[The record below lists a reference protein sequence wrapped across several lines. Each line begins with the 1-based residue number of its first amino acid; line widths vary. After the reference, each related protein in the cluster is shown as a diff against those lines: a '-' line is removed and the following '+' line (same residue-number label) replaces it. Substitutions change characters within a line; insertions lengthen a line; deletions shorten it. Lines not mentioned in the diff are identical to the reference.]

1 MRVKTSLLQI
11 YDETNPLELDC
22 GQTLAPV
29 SIAYE
34 TYGRLNAD
42 GTNAILICHALSGD
56 AHAAGEGVYDRE
68 ILRRIPFYRAMRS
81 GRPGWWDGMV
91 GPGKAFDTDRYFVV
105 CSNVL
110 GSCYGS
116 TGPSSVN
123 PQTGKPWQ
131 ASFPQ
136 VTVRDMVRAQHRLL
150 QKLGV
155 NRLVTVSGGS
165 LGGMQALEWALMYPH
180 LVDSLI
186 PIATSARHSAW
197 AVGFNHLARH
207 AVRNDPAWRNG
218 YYRCQPEAGLA
229 LARQIGMV
237 SYRTDISFGHRF
249 GRKRQ
254 KNGRHYFDQ
263 SNLFEVE
270 NYLNHQGR
278 KLVSRFDANSFLLLT
293 RAIDL
298 HDVGKDR
305 GGWRN
310 ALGRIQAKT
319 LCMGIDSDI
328 LYPAREQQEIAALI
342 PDSLYSEIHS
352 DNGHDA
358 FLIEFEQMRQAIA
371 PFLNEVAAELKN

>member
-1 MRVKTSLLQI
+1 MKVRTQLTQI
-11 YDETNPLELDC
+11 CDASNPFQLDC
-22 GQTLAPV
+22 GQSLAPV
-29 SIAYE
+29 NIAYE
-34 TYGRLNAD
+34 TYGHLNSA
-42 GTNAILICHALSGD
+42 GSNAILICHALSGD

-68 ILRRIPFYRAMRS
+68 ILQRIPFYKSMRQ
-81 GRPGWWDGMV
+81 GQKGWWDGMI
-91 GPGKAFDTDRYFVV
+91 GPGKTFDTDRYFVV

-116 TGPSSVN
+116 TGPASVN

-131 ASFPQ
+131 ADFPQ
-136 VTVRDMVRAQHRLL
+136 ITVRDMVRAQYLL
-150 QKLGV
+150 LKKLGV

-165 LGGMQALEWALMYPH
+165 LGGMQTLEWALMYPH
-180 LVDSLI
+180 MVRSII

-207 AVRNDPAWRNG
+207 AVRNDPAWCNG
-218 YYRCQPEAGLA
+218 YYRRQPEAGLA

-249 GRKRQ
+249 GRQRQ
-254 KNGRHYFDQ
+254 KNGRHYFDH
-263 SNLFEVE
+263 SNLFTVE

-278 KLVSRFDANSFLLLT
+278 KLVNRFDANSFLLLT

-298 HDVGKDR
+298 HDAGKDR
-305 GGWRN
+305 GSLEE
-310 ALGRIQAKT
+310 ALAQIQAKT
-319 LCMGIDSDI
+319 LCIGIDSDI

-342 PDSLYSEIHS
+342 SNSRYAEIHS

-358 FLIEFEQMRQAIA
+358 FLIELEQMRKAIE
-371 PFLNEVAAELKN
+371 PFFEEIT